1 MPLALEHDMTG
12 MRINLLPKASVFVDI
27 QNPQGGRPTDTSNVK
42 VQVRRV
48 DLAGEGVPETMKLNN
63 GSGSLVQ
70 GRWQI
75 MLAPSAAY
83 VATDFRGPKGELGP
97 RSIAETAY
105 LRLGGLDQWVMIRGE
120 SAANPL
126 LIFLHGGSGYSR

>member
-1 MPLALEHDMTG
+1 VLRGEFTWLHLRAFWRQPGEAKSNLFTG
-12 MRINLLPKASVFVDI
+12 LLIWYSFPGDAVKH
-27 QNPQGGRPTDTSNVK
+27 PGRTS
-42 VQVRRV
+42 
-48 DLAGEGVPETMKLNN
+48 
-63 GSGSLVQ
+63 S
-70 GRWQI
+70 
-75 MLAPSAAY
+75 
-83 VATDFRGPKGELGP
+83 FRGPKGELGP